1 MSLRRSKKPRPTAAR
16 YVVFTDLDGTLL
28 DHHTYSFAAALPGL
42 QLLRQHNIPLVFCS
56 AKTRAEQMVYR
67 DALKIRDPFIVENG
81 GAVYAEQGY
90 FKQPHPFT
98 RSTNGFDV
106 LEFARP
112 CSDVRQ
118 ILSMV
123 REELQLPL
131 KGYGNMTLKEVVE
144 LTALDKQSAAL
155 ASQREYEETVVTQL
169 SDADRERFRAALAR
183 HGVMMTSG
191 ARFISIST
199 ANDKGRATLA
209 LTEMF
214 RREWGEVV
222 TVGIGDSWNDAPLL
236 SVTDLAL
243 QVQQPEGTWTPLA
256 VKGVQRINGVGPKGW
271 TLAMRQLVETGPK
284 ATKCFTCHTIS

>member
-1 MSLRRSKKPRPTAAR
+1 MSLGRSHKSNRTAAR

-28 DHHTYSFAAALPGL
+28 DHHTYSFAEALPGL
-42 QLLRQHNIPLVFCS
+42 ELLRQHNIPLVFCS

-67 DALKIRDPFIVENG
+67 NALQLHDPFIVENG
-81 GAVYAEQGY
+81 GAVYVEQGY
-90 FKQPHPFT
+90 FKEPHRFT
-98 RSTNGFDV
+98 RSTNGFEV

-112 CSDVRQ
+112 CAEVRKV
-118 ILSMV
+118 LSMV

-131 KGYGNMTLKEVVE
+131 KGYGDMTLREIVG
-144 LTALDKQSAAL
+144 LTGLDEQSAAL

-169 SDADRERFRAALAR
+169 SDSDRERFRAALAR
-183 HGVMMTSG
+183 HGVMMTAG

-214 RREWGEVV
+214 RREWGEIV

-243 QVQQPEGTWTPLA
+243 QVQQPGGDWAELPVDGIR
-256 VKGVQRINGVGPKGW
+256 RINGVGPKGW
-271 TLAMRQLVETGPK
+271 TFAMSQLVDVKP
-284 ATKCFTCHTIS
+284 ALPSA